1 MKWSLVVVVMM
12 FCLVC
17 AGDDQVT
24 WGNGD
29 YQLDDGSG
37 DNTLKWDRASNAYKL
52 GSSED
57 AIVGFSF
64 DANDGVFVDVQVELT
79 FKQAGDH
86 LLITAKGIHSTMQ
99 DIDKAEFISADV
111 IGYLWDLQSHVTR
124 LNASCCFSSWCYIA
138 ENHLS
143 WITYYLT
150 AVYPLVTHDGI
161 SINIYAR
168 ITTCQYF

>member
-12 FCLVC
+12 LCLVC

-24 WGNGD
+24 SCNGD
-29 YQLDDGSG
+29 DRLDGGSG
-37 DNTLKWDRASNAYKL
+37 DDTLKWDRASNAYKL
-52 GSSED
+52 GSD
-57 AIVGFSF
+57 DVIIGFSF
-64 DANDGVFVDVQVELT
+64 DVNAGILVDVQVELT

-99 DIDKAEFISADV
+99 DIDKAEFITADV

-124 LNASCCFSSWCYIA
+124 LNASCCFSSWFYIA
-138 ENHLS
+138 EDHLY

-150 AVYPLVTHDGI
+150 AVYSFVTHDGI
-161 SINIYAR
+161 SINLYAR
-168 ITTCQYF
+168 IATY